1 MWLPPIPPW
10 SAGSWQPGRRS
21 LSRSPGSCSCRSEH
35 LQLPVGF
42 HDDWRVSAPV
52 LVDAARKW
60 SGHLATAAVGAL
72 GGQGEVE
79 ESGGDLFATPRDGG
93 KEVARWDELPG
104 DVFVVWLPGVEFD
117 PCPPAVWEWP
127 LGPSVAWGVPDV
139 LAGQVAAGGHPGP
152 GFLGDLAHK
161 GVAGGLTRFR
171 AGRQEGC

>member
-1 MWLPPIPPW
+1 VAAAHPTVVGRVVAAWPPLALPLAWELLLQVRAPTA
-10 SAGSWQPGRRS
+10 AGR
-21 LSRSPGSCSCRSEH
+21 
-35 LQLPVGF
+35 V

-79 ESGGDLFATPRDGG
+79 ESGGDLFATPREGG

-152 GFLGDLAHK
+152 GFLGGLAHK